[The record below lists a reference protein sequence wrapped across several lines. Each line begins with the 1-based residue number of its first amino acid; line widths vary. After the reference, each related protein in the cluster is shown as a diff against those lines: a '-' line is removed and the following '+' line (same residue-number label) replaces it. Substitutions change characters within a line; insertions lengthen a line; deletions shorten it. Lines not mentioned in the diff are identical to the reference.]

1 MGRLFDEIRK
11 EIRAEQ
17 KRQKSNEKENK
28 EEIKNK
34 IGIEDLLIELRKKE
48 GLTIVEL
55 LEKLNDSNLKEK
67 DIKNWEIGLKYPDLD
82 TIYKLSEIY
91 RIPSTEFVKAKNNSY
106 ENGLAGINKKIIRWF
121 VYTLNVSFYIGVVFT
136 TILYVVIFILAL
148 CFFVTVAYQVKAS

>member
-1 MGRLFDEIRK
+1 MGKLIEEIRK
-11 EIRAEQ
+11 EKRAAE
-17 KRQKSNEKENK
+17 KRKKDEKE
-28 EEIKNK
+28 K
-34 IGIEDLLIELRKKE
+34 IEHKKGIEELLVELRNKK
-48 GLTIVEL
+48 GLSRIEL
-55 LEKLNDSNLKEK
+55 LEKLEDSNLTEK
-67 DIKNWEIGLKYPDLD
+67 DIKKWEIGLSYPDLD

>member
-1 MGRLFDEIRK
+1 MGKLIEEIRK
-11 EIRAEQ
+11 EKRAAE
-17 KRQKSNEKENK
+17 KRKKDEKE
-28 EEIKNK
+28 K
-34 IGIEDLLIELRKKE
+34 IEHKKGIEELIVELRNKK
-48 GLTIVEL
+48 GLSRIEL
-55 LEKLNDSNLKEK
+55 LEKLEDSNLTEK
-67 DIKNWEIGLKYPDLD
+67 DIKKWEIGLSYPDLD

>member
-1 MGRLFDEIRK
+1 MGKLIEEIRK
-11 EIRAEQ
+11 EKRAAE
-17 KRQKSNEKENK
+17 KRKKDEKE
-28 EEIKNK
+28 K
-34 IGIEDLLIELRKKE
+34 IEHKKGIEELIVELRNKK
-48 GLTIVEL
+48 GLSRIEL
-55 LEKLNDSNLKEK
+55 LEKLEDSNLTEN
-67 DIKNWEIGLKYPDLD
+67 DIKKWEIGLSYPDLD

-148 CFFVTVAYQVKAS
+148 CFFFFFSYQVKAS

>member
-11 EIRAEQ
+11 EIRAEE
-17 KRQKSNEKENK
+17 KRRKGEEKENR
-28 EEIKNK
+28 EDIKNK
-34 IGIEDLLIELRKKE
+34 KGIEDLLIELRKKE

-91 RIPSTEFVKAKNNSY
+91 KVPSTEFVLAKNNSY
-106 ENGLAGINKKIIRWF
+106 EKGLAGINKKIIRWIA
-121 VYTLNVSFYIGVVFT
+121 YTLNVSFYVGTVITVL
-136 TILYVVIFILAL
+136 IYVGALAFAFM
-148 CFFVTVAYQVKAS
+148 FFLSMAYSV

>member
-91 RIPSTEFVKAKNNSY
+91 KVPSTEFVLAKNNSY
-106 ENGLAGINKKIIRWF
+106 EKGLAGINKKIIRWIA
-121 VYTLNVSFYIGVVFT
+121 YTLNVSFYIGTVITVLIYICALVFA
-136 TILYVVIFILAL
+136 FM
-148 CFFVTVAYQVKAS
+148 FFLSMAYSV